1 MFELKKDKLKVSFKD
16 NIGKSRPIMPRKYT
30 LTHSDET
37 AELFLSIGNKYD
49 LDKIN
54 YSVRDEVLG
63 SWEKD
68 DEYYL
73 LINIEVGN
81 NNDIN
86 SIIKRDEVF
95 RRELPLALTAIVYGD
110 NLFLENN
117 KELYDASV
125 IIKFNCQIKEYDV
138 LEKWGKI
145 KDYKYNESNNR
156 NEFPNNKFNPFPMM
170 PPAPTPGYKNGYNNK
185 KQMDIIIKN
194 ALISMLDPYI
204 SSEVDIIFGKNTPY
218 CIKKS
223 EILDAKVIRSYG
235 ECNEEY
241 EIVVGIRAGRRPPF
255 YNNLI
260 IIFSINEKRVKIK
273 SVKNPKN

>member
-1 MFELKKDKLKVSFKD
+1 MFELKKDKLKVSFED

-138 LEKWGKI
+138 LENWGKI

-260 IIFSINEKRVKIK
+260 ITFSINEKRVKIK

>member
-156 NEFPNNKFNPFPMM
+156 NEFPNYKFNPFPMM

-241 EIVVGIRAGRRPPF
+241 EIVVGIRAGRRPPV

-260 IIFSINEKRVKIK
+260 ITFSINEKRVKIK

>member
-204 SSEVDIIFGKNTPY
+204 SSEVNIIFGKNTPY

-241 EIVVGIRAGRRPPF
+241 EIVVGIRAGRRPPV

-260 IIFSINEKRVKIK
+260 ITFSINEKRVKIK

>member
-138 LEKWGKI
+138 LENWGKI
-145 KDYKYNESNNR
+145 KDYKYNEINNR

-260 IIFSINEKRVKIK
+260 ITFSINEKRVKIK

>member
-156 NEFPNNKFNPFPMM
+156 NEFPNYKFNPFPMM

-241 EIVVGIRAGRRPPF
+241 EIVIGIRAGRRPPF

-260 IIFSINEKRVKIK
+260 ITFSINEKRVKIK

>member
-156 NEFPNNKFNPFPMM
+156 NEFPNYKFNPFPMM

-241 EIVVGIRAGRRPPF
+241 EIVVGIRVGRRPPF

-260 IIFSINEKRVKIK
+260 ITFSINEKRVKIK

>member
-138 LEKWGKI
+138 LENWGKI

-260 IIFSINEKRVKIK
+260 ITFSINEKRVKIK

>member
-95 RRELPLALTAIVYGD
+95 RRELPLAITAIVYGD

-260 IIFSINEKRVKIK
+260 ITFSINEKRVKIK

>member
-204 SSEVDIIFGKNTPY
+204 SSEVNIIFGKNTPY

-260 IIFSINEKRVKIK
+260 ITFSINEKRVKIK

>member
-260 IIFSINEKRVKIK
+260 ITFSINEKRVKIK

>member
-156 NEFPNNKFNPFPMM
+156 NEFPNYKFNPFPMM

-204 SSEVDIIFGKNTPY
+204 SSEVNIIFGKNTPY

-260 IIFSINEKRVKIK
+260 ITFSINEKRVKIK

>member
-1 MFELKKDKLKVSFKD
+1 MFELKKDKLKVSFED

-156 NEFPNNKFNPFPMM
+156 NEFPNYKFNPFPMM

-260 IIFSINEKRVKIK
+260 ITFSINEKRVKIK

>member
-156 NEFPNNKFNPFPMM
+156 NEFPNYKFNPFPIM

-260 IIFSINEKRVKIK
+260 ITFSINEKRVKIK

>member
-110 NLFLENN
+110 NVFLENN

-156 NEFPNNKFNPFPMM
+156 NEFPNYKFNPFPMM

-260 IIFSINEKRVKIK
+260 ITFSINEKRVKIK

>member
-1 MFELKKDKLKVSFKD
+1 
-16 NIGKSRPIMPRKYT
+16 MPRKYT

-156 NEFPNNKFNPFPMM
+156 NEFPNYKFNPFPMM

-260 IIFSINEKRVKIK
+260 ITFSINEKRVKIK

>member
-156 NEFPNNKFNPFPMM
+156 NEFPNNKFNPFQMM

-260 IIFSINEKRVKIK
+260 ITFSINEKRVKIK

>member
-138 LEKWGKI
+138 LENWGKI

-156 NEFPNNKFNPFPMM
+156 NEFPNYKFNPFPMM

-204 SSEVDIIFGKNTPY
+204 SSEVNIIFGKNTPY

-260 IIFSINEKRVKIK
+260 ITFSINEKRVKIK

>member
-156 NEFPNNKFNPFPMM
+156 NEFPNYKFNPFPMM

-260 IIFSINEKRVKIK
+260 ITFSINEKRVKIK

>member
-30 LTHSDET
+30 LTHSDEK

-156 NEFPNNKFNPFPMM
+156 NEFPNYKFNPFPMM

-260 IIFSINEKRVKIK
+260 ITFSINEKRVKIK